1 MSGPVIV
8 LGLTLLSPHWLWA
21 LLLLL
26 PALYLRIRG
35 GGPSVLFAPGGLLT
49 REGGADANGPA
60 SKAAAFIR
68 PPRTWRTS
76 LRHLPGV
83 LQVLGLVLLG
93 VALARPA
100 ARTELPRTHEGIDI
114 LLCLDTSS
122 SMAATDLDE
131 QGERTRLDVS
141 RDAAAAFIRGRPD
154 DRIGLITFARYPD
167 LRCPLT
173 RDHEA
178 LLAILASVATVTS
191 DGPEDAT
198 GLGTAVAGAAK
209 ILADSGAV
217 SRVAILLTD
226 GEENVALAGKKEEIA
241 PSHAAQ
247 LSERLG
253 VRVYTIVAGIGRTGP
268 DGAWIELDTRA
279 VEHVARR
286 TGGGFYRARDADAV
300 ASVYAEIDELEKAPL
315 EEPRYIFVDRFLA
328 FLAAALVL
336 LLLSRWLSTTVLD
349 VLP

>member
-1 MSGPVIV
+1 MIP
-8 LGLTLLSPHWLWA
+8 LALTLLSPHALWVLV
-21 LLLLL
+21 LLV
-26 PALYLRIRG
+26 PALFLRIRG
-35 GGPSVLFAPGGLLT
+35 GGPSVLFAPGALL
-49 REGGADANGPA
+49 RQKERADPDAPPA
-60 SKAAAFIR
+60 FAR

-76 LRHLPGV
+76 LRHLPRV

-93 VALARPA
+93 IALARPA
-100 ARTELPRTHEGIDI
+100 ARTALPRTHEGIDI

-122 SMAATDLDE
+122 SMAATDLDAE
-131 QGERTRLDVS
+131 GKRTRLDVS
-141 RDAAAAFIRGRPD
+141 RDAAAAFIASRPS

-178 LLAILASVATVTS
+178 LGQILASVATVTS

-198 GLGTAVAGAAK
+198 GLGTAVAGATR

-226 GEENVALAGKKEEIA
+226 GEENVAIAGKKDEIA
-241 PSHAAQ
+241 PTHAAQ
-247 LSERLG
+247 LAERMG
-253 VRVYTIVAGIGRTGP
+253 VRVYTIVAGVGRTGA
-268 DGAWIELDTRA
+268 DGAWVELDTRA

-286 TGGGFYRARDADAV
+286 TGGGFFRARDADAL
-300 ASVYAEIDELEKAPL
+300 ASVYAEIDALEKAPL
-315 EEPRYIFVDRFLA
+315 EEPRYVFVDRFLA
-328 FLAAALVL
+328 FLVAALVL
-336 LLLSRWLSTTVLD
+336 LLVGRWLGTTVLD